1 MTAPID
7 LVLPRLTGVIETS
20 NGWDALCPAHDDS
33 RPSLGVA
40 VTEDGT
46 VLLKCRSHGCS
57 ADAICRAI
65 GLKLADL
72 FPPESR
78 NGSPRK
84 GFNIAATYDY
94 LDNDGTLLYQV
105 VRLDPKG
112 FRQRQPDPKGRD
124 GWSWHLKGVK
134 RVLYRLAEVQRA
146 CSEGVPIFVVEGE
159 KDADNLA
166 HPGLVATTN
175 SGGAGKWQKGYSDTL
190 AGAEVIILPDNDE
203 PGQDH
208 AEKVARSLSGKA
220 KSVKVLNLPDLPP
233 KGDVS
238 DWLAAGGN
246 ADQLLEM
253 VAPTPEW
260 TGAEKESGESAES
273 GTYGDTRPK
282 IIITTEEHEVNE
294 QAAAAL
300 ARDTGIYQRG
310 GLLVRVVRDSS
321 LAAGAMRRPNAPKI
335 EPLPSALLRDRLAAN
350 VRWVVVQESKE
361 GTEERPAR
369 PPGWCV
375 SAVHARGEWRGLRHL
390 EAVVEYPVLRTDG
403 TVLVTPGFDPATGLL
418 YESSQPPPV
427 LPANPSLAD
436 AEAARDA
443 LLEVVVDFPF
453 DREIHRSAWLAALL
467 TPLARFAFQ
476 GPAPLFLVD
485 SNIRGAGKGLLC
497 ESIARIITGK
507 TFVIATYTDDQ
518 DELRKRIT
526 SLALSGDRLVLFDNL
541 EGKFGNAVLDAALTA
556 VTWKDRVLGVNR
568 MMEAP
573 LFMTWFA
580 TGNNVLIGADT
591 SRRVCHVRLESP
603 DEKPEERRD
612 FKYPDLLRW
621 IDANQ
626 PRLLAAALTMLRAYC
641 LAGRPS
647 PGLTPWGSFDGWSN
661 LVRSAVVWCG
671 MPDPGETRIV
681 LQEQAD
687 SSAES
692 MALLLLCWSRMDP
705 NGKGL
710 TAAEVIH
717 RLYKEDP
724 PDPPDYYRTMKA
736 AIETLLAKPDA
747 RSLGNKLRIFRRRI
761 FQGRFIDKAGE
772 GEQGARWVALEACRL
787 RRPQDSPDSRDGISA
802 VPPPADSP
810 DSADSFSAGAV
821 KASEVGREV
830 FEV

>member
-1 MTAPID
+1 
-7 LVLPRLTGVIETS
+7 
-20 NGWDALCPAHDDS
+20 
-33 RPSLGVA
+33 LGVA

-46 VLLKCRSHGCS
+46 VLLKCRSHGCG
-57 ADAICRAI
+57 AEAICGAI

-78 NGSPRK
+78 NGSPQK

-94 LDNDGTLLYQV
+94 RDRDGVLLYQV

-134 RVLYRLAEVQRA
+134 RVLYRLADVQKA
-146 CSEGVPIFVVEGE
+146 VSEGMAIFVVEGE

-166 HPGLVATTN
+166 QLGLVATTN
-175 SGGAGKWQKGYSDTL
+175 SGGAGKWQKGYAETL

-208 AEKVARSLSGKA
+208 AEKVARSLLGKA
-220 KSVKVLNLPDLPP
+220 KSMKVLNLPDLPP

-246 ADQLLEM
+246 AEQLLEM
-253 VAPTPEW
+253 AAATPESSP
-260 TGAEKESGESAES
+260 AEKDPAESAES
-273 GTYGDTRPK
+273 GTFVDVRPK
-282 IIITTEEHEVNE
+282 IIITTEEHLVNE

-300 ARDTGIYQRG
+300 ARDTTIYQRG
-310 GLLVRVVRDSS
+310 GLLVRVVRDPSP
-321 LAAGAMRRPNAPKI
+321 AAGAIRRPNAPKI
-335 EPLPSALLRDRLAAN
+335 EPLPSALLRDGLAAN
-350 VRWVVVQESKE
+350 VRWVEVRQTKD
-361 GTEERPAR
+361 GPEERPGR

-390 EAVVEYPVLRTDG
+390 EAVIEYPVLRPDG
-403 TVLVTPGFDPATGLL
+403 TVLVTRGFDPATGLL

-427 LPANPSLAD
+427 LPANPGLAE
-436 AEAARDA
+436 AVAARDA
-443 LLEVVVDFPF
+443 LLEVVTDFPF
-453 DREIHRSAWLAALL
+453 DQEIHQSAWLAALL

-485 SNIRGAGKGLLC
+485 SNVRGAGKGLLC
-497 ESIARIITGK
+497 ETIARIITGK

-556 VTWKDRVLGVNR
+556 TTWKDRVLGVNR

-580 TGNNVLIGADT
+580 TGNNVTIRADT

-603 DEKPEERRD
+603 EEKPEERCD
-612 FKYPDLLRW
+612 FRHPDLLGW

-626 PRLLAAALTMLRAYC
+626 PRLLAAALTILRAYG

-647 PGLTPWGSFDGWSN
+647 QGLTPWGSFDGWSN

-671 MPDPGETRIV
+671 MPGPGETRIV

-687 SSAES
+687 PSAES

-705 NGKGL
+705 KGKGL

-717 RLYKEDP
+717 RLYKEDLR
-724 PDPPDYYRTMKA
+724 DPPDYYPTMKA
-736 AIETLLAKPDA
+736 AIETLLTKPDA
-747 RSLGNKLRIFRRRI
+747 RLLGNKLRTYRRRV
-761 FQGRFIDKAGE
+761 FQGRYIDKAGE
-772 GEQGARWVALEACRL
+772 GEQGARWVALAASRL
-787 RRPQDSPDSRDGISA
+787 RRPKEAPDRQDGIIT
-802 VPPPADSP
+802 VPPSADSP
-810 DSADSFSAGAV
+810 DSAGSFSAGAAM
-821 KASEVGREV
+821 ASEAGREV